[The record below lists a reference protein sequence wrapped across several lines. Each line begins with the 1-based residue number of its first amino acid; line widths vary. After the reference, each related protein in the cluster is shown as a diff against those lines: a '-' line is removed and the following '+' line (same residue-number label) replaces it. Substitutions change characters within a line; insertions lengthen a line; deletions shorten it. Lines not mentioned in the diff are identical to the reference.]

1 MPETAPASPL
11 ALALRRFASRRGAQL
26 GIALCAAF
34 ALVALY
40 APLLASDVAIVWW
53 DDAGFRLPLLA
64 DLFNRRSYPKHHD
77 LLFSVAGLLLP
88 AIATGWWLLRRRW
101 SASRRVLAAAGLV
114 LCGWLL
120 AMLPL
125 LPDGRGGWQA
135 VWSDRPSSACTAEAA
150 RASGAW
156 TIFPL
161 VPHRYDAA
169 YAGAVLKPPGTV
181 NPASGRGFLL
191 GTDQVGFDV
200 FARMAFGTRISLTIG
215 LLATGIAL
223 AIGTVIGALSGYLGG
238 WVDLVLQRL
247 VEIMMCFPTFIL
259 VLVVVAMLGR
269 DIFIITW
276 VLGLTGWAGAARL
289 VRGEFLAQSG
299 RDYVLACRAA
309 GLPAAR
315 IMFRHVL
322 PNCMTPLLIS
332 ATFGVAGSVGL
343 ESGLAFI
350 GLGDAN
356 VPSWGM
362 LLNQG
367 RENIAFGWLIWV
379 PGLAVFLLVMSLNM
393 VGNGLREALDP
404 KASP

>member
-1 MPETAPASPL
+1 MVLS
-11 ALALRRFASRRGAQL
+11 
-26 GIALCAAF
+26 AAF
-34 ALVALY
+34 VLIALY
-40 APLLASDVAIVWW
+40 APLLAGDVALMWW
-53 DDAGFRLPLLA
+53 DENGLRLPVIA

-77 LLFSVAGLLLP
+77 LLFSVAGMLLP
-88 AIATGWWLLRRRW
+88 
-101 SASRRVLAAAGLV
+101 
-114 LCGWLL
+114 LL
-120 AMLPL
+120 AMGWWFMRHRWSWSRRLVVSAAAILVCCSAAMMPL
-125 LPDGRGGWQA
+125 MSDGKGGVHALWN
-135 VWSDRPSSACTAEAA
+135 DRPSSPFTVAAA
-150 RASGAW
+150 RGGGAFA
-156 TIFPL
+156 IFPL

-181 NPASGRGFLL
+181 NPATGRAFWF

-200 FARMAFGTRISLTIG
+200 FARMVFGTRISLTIG

-223 AIGTVIGALSGYLGG
+223 AIGTVIGAVSGYTGG
-238 WVDLVLQRL
+238 WIDLLLQRM

-259 VLVVVAMLGR
+259 VLVVVSMLGR
-269 DIFIITW
+269 DIFVITR

-289 VRGEFLAQSG
+289 VRGEFLAQAG
-299 RDYVLACRAA
+299 RDYVVACRAA
-309 GLPAAR
+309 GLPATR
-315 IMFRHVL
+315 IMFLHVL
-322 PNCMTPLLIS
+322 PNCMTPLLIT

-350 GLGDAN
+350 GLGDSN

-379 PGLAVFLLVMSLNM
+379 PGLAVFLLVTALNL

-404 KASP
+404 KAT